1 MRISELSDRSR
12 VPVPTI
18 KYYLREGLLAA
29 GERTAPNQAQYGEAH
44 IQRLQIIRALRDVG
58 ALSIDQVRRVLEAVD
73 DSGPPS
79 PRFVGLAID
88 ALSERGRPRRQP
100 SPEEEAELAG
110 ALEAVDGIL
119 AGLGWRVRK
128 ECAAKRD
135 LAEALLA
142 LARLGP
148 EADEGSG
155 DSLSVYIRAAEM
167 ISQTEIP
174 DDWDPAAAPASA
186 LEYAVIGTVLFEP
199 VILSLRRLA
208 NEHRAI
214 AIAERL
220 AAGADSGG

>member
-12 VPVPTI
+12 IPVPTI

-58 ALSIDQVRRVLEAVD
+58 DLSIDQVRGVLEAVD
-73 DSGPPS
+73 GREPGSGD
-79 PRFVGLAID
+79 FVGTAID
-88 ALSERGRPRRQP
+88 ALSDRGGSRRDRTLQ
-100 SPEEEAELAG
+100 EEAELAG
-110 ALEAVDGIL
+110 ALQQVDEIL
-119 AGLGWRVRK
+119 AGVGWRVRE

-142 LARLGP
+142 MARLWP
-148 EADEGSG
+148 EASAA
-155 DSLSVYIRAAEM
+155 SLSVYIRAAEM
-167 ISQTEIP
+167 ISQEEIRE
-174 DDWDPAAAPASA
+174 DWDPVAAPASA
-186 LEYAVIGTVLFEP
+186 IEYAVIGTVLLEP

-214 AIAERL
+214 MFGERS
-220 AAGADSGG
+220 AASGR